1 MKKIFILFLL
11 CGCGPQYVD
20 DPNAYT
26 VVTVQYEDGP
36 VRVISPKGE
45 ECRPQ
50 LDCSNKNEA
59 ECAIALYNASE
70 AFIKEGEGLADKNLY
85 LSASV
90 EYMQAM
96 TRLSE
101 AEIRIKRI
109 GAKKITNNLN
119 YCEIYK
125 SHYHNYLNRQKENS
139 SDHNMREEL

>member
-1 MKKIFILFLL
+1 MKKIFILLLL
-11 CGCGPQYVD
+11 CGCGPQYID
-20 DPNAYT
+20 DPNART

-36 VRVISPKGE
+36 MRVVSPKGE
-45 ECRPQ
+45 ECRSQ

-70 AFIKEGEGLADKNLY
+70 AFIKEGEGLAAKELY
-85 LSASV
+85 LSSSV

-109 GAKKITNNLN
+109 EDFSEWKIVDDFQLKQKLAERIKL
-119 YCEIYK
+119 CQQQIFLLK
-125 SHYHNYLNRQKENS
+125 WKRQ
-139 SDHNMREEL
+139 

>member
-11 CGCGPQYVD
+11 CGCGPQYVQ
-20 DPNAYT
+20 DPNART
-26 VVTVQYEDGP
+26 VVTVQYENGP
-36 VRVISPKGE
+36 EKIVSPRGD
-45 ECRPQ
+45 ECQPQ
-50 LDCSNKNEA
+50 LDCSSKNEA

-70 AFIKEGEGLADKNLY
+70 VFIKEGEGLAAKELY

-109 GAKKITNNLN
+109 EDFSEWKIVDDFQLKQKLAERIKL
-119 YCEIYK
+119 CQQQIFLLK
-125 SHYHNYLNRQKENS
+125 WKRQ
-139 SDHNMREEL
+139 

>member
-11 CGCGPQYVD
+11 CGCGPQYVV
-20 DPNAYT
+20 DPNART

-36 VRVISPKGE
+36 IRVVSPKGE
-45 ECRPQ
+45 ECRSQ

-70 AFIKEGEGLADKNLY
+70 AFIKEGEGLAAKELY

-101 AEIRIKRI
+101 AEIRIERIEDFKEWKIVDDFQLKQKLAKRI
-109 GAKKITNNLN
+109 KLCQQQIFLLKW
-119 YCEIYK
+119 K
-125 SHYHNYLNRQKENS
+125 RQ
-139 SDHNMREEL
+139 

>member
-1 MKKIFILFLL
+1 MKKIFILLLL
-11 CGCGPQYVD
+11 CGCGPQYID
-20 DPNAYT
+20 DPNART

-36 VRVISPKGE
+36 MRVISPKGE
-45 ECRPQ
+45 ECRSQ
-50 LDCSNKNEA
+50 LDCSSKNEA

-70 AFIKEGEGLADKNLY
+70 VFIKEGEGLAAKELY

-109 GAKKITNNLN
+109 EDFKEWKMVQDFQLEQKLTERIKL
-119 YCEIYK
+119 CQQQIFLLK
-125 SHYHNYLNRQKENS
+125 WKRQ
-139 SDHNMREEL
+139 